1 MSPNFFED
9 FDVGYGLLDIQVE
22 LGNKRRISSSN
33 EDINILL
40 NKERMLVL
48 KLKNYQSESCIQN
61 MGKLR

>member
-9 FDVGYGLLDIQVE
+9 FDVDSGLLDIQVE

-40 NKERMLVL
+40 NKERKLVL

>member
-9 FDVGYGLLDIQVE
+9 FDVGSGLLDIQVE

>member
-1 MSPNFFED
+1 MSPNFLED